1 MLKTNEQEEQ
11 TMIESNN
18 FLEQIFDYAN
28 TIPHQI
34 ALVDDENEVTYLE
47 MKEKVEETIRLLKKY
62 QLDNQCVA
70 LQVTRGVYFPI
81 IVLALT
87 KMSVTF
93 IPQDITQPKERLN
106 QMIET
111 AQATAI
117 ISVKD
122 GNYHVQKID
131 KEKFKST
138 NAWAIYF
145 TSGSTGI
152 PKAVEIPIENVKNT
166 VIWEKNE
173 FEISMKD
180 RVAAYTPYSFVISY
194 IELFSTLYSGATL
207 YIVNEQIRHDLSLL
221 KEYLVKYSITFMN
234 TTAVIGEQIVKN
246 MKIPSLRILTFSGQR
261 FPKIDLTKLPY
272 KVFNVYGNTECGAA
286 TIKEMKYTD
295 KKITIG
301 KPVYRMNALVL
312 GEQNES
318 LAEGE
323 VGELFIYGPQ
333 VAMGYYFNSDATS
346 KTFITVES
354 SNNKE
359 KVRGYCT
366 GDFARILPTGE
377 IEYLGRRDRQ
387 YKINGVRID
396 LAEIEEALQKVL
408 PQLQQSYVIVR
419 KNRIYC
425 WITSQKCEN
434 EQLVLKK
441 LKQYLPN
448 VMIPTRLI
456 QRESL
461 PLNGNGKTDENL
473 LFDELSEQGNMNVKR
488 HISKKQAAIEA
499 YITTVWAQILNIDE
513 KNITFESDF
522 KKLGASSL
530 QIMELGVK
538 ILQDRNQKVNFVELH
553 KQSKLSDMAMLLAE
567 ENRFQS
573 IYTFVARTDKMKEN
587 PGIFIVHSGNTGSDV
602 YRPLFEKII
611 EPDFPIYVIEPH
623 NLLTSGE
630 RIDGIENIAK
640 YYSELIENFA
650 PEKKF
655 GQIKLM
661 GWSYG
666 GVVASEICH
675 QLMKSKNHKEI
686 TELIILD
693 SPFYLNHEDIDL
705 AQTREKNGYYRKYF
719 EETHIFKNR
728 TKKNVTTERLIKNN
742 HDVFQDLIHYK
753 PKKLDIP
760 TIFVRSMVE
769 ERPLSDEQIGKLF
782 SNNCIIDVFSRHDY
796 LFVEEKTA
804 LIIKK
809 LLQLTPTGGFE

>member
-1 MLKTNEQEEQ
+1 
-11 TMIESNN
+11 
-18 FLEQIFDYAN
+18 
-28 TIPHQI
+28 
-34 ALVDDENEVTYLE
+34 
-47 MKEKVEETIRLLKKY
+47 
-62 QLDNQCVA
+62 
-70 LQVTRGVYFPI
+70 
-81 IVLALT
+81 
-87 KMSVTF
+87 
-93 IPQDITQPKERLN
+93 
-106 QMIET
+106 
-111 AQATAI
+111 
-117 ISVKD
+117 
-122 GNYHVQKID
+122 
-131 KEKFKST
+131 
-138 NAWAIYF
+138 
-145 TSGSTGI
+145 
-152 PKAVEIPIENVKNT
+152 
-166 VIWEKNE
+166 
-173 FEISMKD
+173 
-180 RVAAYTPYSFVISY
+180 
-194 IELFSTLYSGATL
+194 
-207 YIVNEQIRHDLSLL
+207 
-221 KEYLVKYSITFMN
+221 
-234 TTAVIGEQIVKN
+234 
-246 MKIPSLRILTFSGQR
+246 
-261 FPKIDLTKLPY
+261 
-272 KVFNVYGNTECGAA
+272 
-286 TIKEMKYTD
+286 
-295 KKITIG
+295 
-301 KPVYRMNALVL
+301 
-312 GEQNES
+312 
-318 LAEGE
+318 
-323 VGELFIYGPQ
+323 
-333 VAMGYYFNSDATS
+333 
-346 KTFITVES
+346 
-354 SNNKE
+354 
-359 KVRGYCT
+359 
-366 GDFARILPTGE
+366 
-377 IEYLGRRDRQ
+377 
-387 YKINGVRID
+387 
-396 LAEIEEALQKVL
+396 
-408 PQLQQSYVIVR
+408 
-419 KNRIYC
+419 
-425 WITSQKCEN
+425 
-434 EQLVLKK
+434 
-441 LKQYLPN
+441 
-448 VMIPTRLI
+448 
-456 QRESL
+456 
-461 PLNGNGKTDENL
+461 
-473 LFDELSEQGNMNVKR
+473 MNVKR

-742 HDVFQDLIHYK
+742 HDVFQDLIHCK

>member
-1 MLKTNEQEEQ
+1 M
-11 TMIESNN
+11 MAESKD
-18 FLEQIFDYAN
+18 FLEQIFDYAD
-28 TIPHQI
+28 TIPNQI
-34 ALVDDENEVTYLE
+34 ALVDDENEFTYLE
-47 MKEKVEETIRLLKKY
+47 MKEKIEATIRLLKEY
-62 QLDNQCVA
+62 QLEDQCVA

-117 ISVKD
+117 ISIKN

-131 KEKFKST
+131 QNKIKNT

-152 PKAVEIPIENVKNT
+152 PKAVEIPRENVMNT

-173 FEISMKD
+173 FEISIKD
-180 RVAAYTPYSFVISY
+180 RVAAYTPYSFAISY
-194 IELFSTLYSGATL
+194 IELFSTLYSGAAL
-207 YIVNEQIRHDLSLL
+207 YVVNEQIRHDLNML
-221 KEYLVKYSITFMN
+221 EAYLVKHSITFMN
-234 TTAVIGEQIVKN
+234 TTAVIGEQIVKR
-246 MKIPSLRILTFSGQR
+246 MTIPSLRILTFSGQR
-261 FPKIDLTKLPY
+261 FPNIDLSKVSY
-272 KVFNVYGNTECGAA
+272 KIFNVYGNTECGAA
-286 TIKEMKYTD
+286 TIKEMKSTD

-301 KPVYRMNALVL
+301 KPVYRMNALIL
-312 GEQNES
+312 GEKNES
-318 LAEGE
+318 LAIGE

-333 VAMGYYFNSDATS
+333 VAKGYYFNPDATS
-346 KTFITVES
+346 KTFITVEN
-354 SNNKE
+354 SNNE
-359 KVRGYCT
+359 KVRGYRT
-366 GDFARILPTGE
+366 GDFARILPSGE

-408 PQLQQSYVIVR
+408 PQLQQSYVTVR

-425 WITSQKCEN
+425 WITSEKCEN
-434 EQLVLKK
+434 EQLILEQ
-441 LKQYLPN
+441 LNQYLSD

-456 QRESL
+456 QIESL
-461 PLNGNGKTDENL
+461 PLNGNGKTDENQ
-473 LFDELSEQGNMNVKR
+473 LFSELSERVDRDIQR
-488 HISKKQAAIEA
+488 HISTNQATIEA
-499 YITTVWAQILNIDE
+499 YLTTAWAQILNIDE
-513 KNITFESDF
+513 ENISFESDF

-553 KQSKLSDMAMLLAE
+553 KQSKLSDMAKLLVK
-567 ENRFQS
+567 ENNFQS
-573 IYTFVARTDKMKEN
+573 IYTFVPRTAEMKDN
-587 PGIFIVHSGNTGSDV
+587 PGLFIVHSGNTGSDV

-611 EPDFPIYVIEPH
+611 APDFPIYVIEPH
-623 NLLTSGE
+623 NLLTSDE

-640 YYSELIENFA
+640 YYSELIATFI
-650 PEKKF
+650 PEKKI

-675 QLMKSKNHKEI
+675 QMMENKNHKEV

-693 SPFYLNHEDIDL
+693 SPFYLSQEDIDL
-705 AQTREKNGYYRKYF
+705 ARTREKTGYYRKYF
-719 EETHIFKNR
+719 EETHIFKN
-728 TKKNVTTERLIKNN
+728 KDQKNITTERLIKNN
-742 HDVFQDLIHYK
+742 HEVFQDLVHYK
-753 PKKLDIP
+753 PKALTVP
-760 TIFVRSMVE
+760 TIFIRSMVE
-769 ERPLSDEQIGKLF
+769 ERPLSDEQIDQLF
-782 SNNCIIDVFSRHDY
+782 SNNRIIDVFSRHDY
-796 LFVEEKTA
+796 LFVEEETA
-804 LIIKK
+804 SIIKK
-809 LLQLTPTGGFE
+809 LLQLTPTGDSEK